1 MAGVIFEILVVAAL
15 AVPADS
21 LKLEDWLKPG
31 TEVRSVGV
39 RASTVLYVRDPWLLG
54 VGVVSAGIGC
64 WVSVRWKAHEH

>member
-31 TEVRSVGV
+31 TEVRSAGV
-39 RASTVLYVRDPWLLG
+39 RASTSLQCQELAVKLNARPLKPEHLG
-54 VGVVSAGIGC
+54 YFCVVSL
-64 WVSVRWKAHEH
+64 